1 MQKNLPAWL
10 PSEEDVA
17 LMLQRGFV
25 CMRDSQREFL
35 RMNVGRVGNFLIRTK
50 AIICFYHGRHRI
62 RALNTLTV
70 YIEGEKLTEITS
82 RIRRKS
88 SSSVTEILEWFG
100 KFQGP
105 PTYPPSAWHRQ
116 PGDGQSSGTPA
127 QGESPVLAG

>member
-1 MQKNLPAWL
+1 MSKNLPAWL
-10 PSEEDVA
+10 PSEEDVV
-17 LMLQRGFV
+17 LMSQRGFV

-35 RMNVGRVGNFLIRTK
+35 RMNVGRVGNFFIRTK

-105 PTYPPSAWHRQ
+105 PTYPPSAISC
-116 PGDGQSSGTPA
+116 G
-127 QGESPVLAG
+127 